1 MSSNQI
7 HSVPSFCNFLKRQL
21 KLFLQKM
28 FFSFFKILLIHVIQQ
43 KIQIKCMAVY
53 SENVFHLNDYCFVF
67 KKSAVSKNQ
76 E

>member
-1 MSSNQI
+1 
-7 HSVPSFCNFLKRQL
+7 
-21 KLFLQKM
+21 M
-28 FFSFFKILLIHVIQQ
+28 FISFFKILLIQVIQQ